1 MYHTVAWNRTM
12 VSMLGPH
19 LWNVSGAWQSVP
31 ICPKP
36 VKRFFLVC
44 YFLLFTHWDVAYQN
58 IARLCM
64 IWSFYHC
71 QHHVCWNSWCQEI
84 VKDRWSPGNSGEI
97 PRRLCC
103 WSWWAAGSE
112 PIASFSFSL
121 GFFFLRQGL
130 TWHRLALSLLYGQGQ
145 PRLIVQPPLCE
156 RCDHTKSTSG
166 LLLFLRCFKVG
177 VQVAVEKLLVFSF
190 PLPWLPSFPFS
201 PPPTQNLWTPT
212 EPTFNEFLHQGPDHC
227 LLATFVKLDKMSHTC
242 SLRTWEVED
251 HFEFQANRS
260 HL

>member
-1 MYHTVAWNRTM
+1 MYHTIAWNRTM

-36 VKRFFLVC
+36 VKHFFLVC

-71 QHHVCWNSWCQEI
+71 RHHVCWNSWCQEI

-112 PIASFSFSL
+112 PIASFSFSP
-121 GFFFLRQGL
+121 GVFFLRQGL
-130 TWHRLALSLLYGQGQ
+130 TWHRLALTGWLWVCYMAEDSLDWSFSL
-145 PRLIVQPPLCE
+145 PFVSVAITPSPPLDFC
-156 RCDHTKSTSG
+156 S
-166 LLLFLRCFKVG
+166 
-177 VQVAVEKLLVFSF
+177 FSDV
-190 PLPWLPSFPFS
+190 S
-201 PPPTQNLWTPT
+201 
-212 EPTFNEFLHQGPDHC
+212 
-227 LLATFVKLDKMSHTC
+227 K
-242 SLRTWEVED
+242 
-251 HFEFQANRS
+251 
-260 HL
+260 